1 MKKIIGLLIIQLTAL
16 IQPCGAQNLVNQQ
29 MPWDDSLNF
38 QMTDGQIKELE
49 AGLLSSNHLKSGI
62 ADSNMPDSTQLY
74 QFNTSGDSV
83 LSERTLFT
91 FNTAGKIKTELQYK
105 WYPSINRWLDF
116 KYENTYDRSGRISE
130 KNFTGWYLQS
140 FSAKENYNGTY
151 YEKDTTVAFPYTRTF
166 SYQYNQLGKPKNVW
180 RFTFDQYDI
189 PEGTPYSCYY
199 DAKGNITSINSA
211 GSLIIN
217 NVNYGMYAEDYI
229 YDSENRLMTVTQSRN
244 YQYNYVPV
252 WFCSSKIKYEYT
264 YDSDKRVSSIQ
275 SYYFSFK
282 ANEWR
287 NTSKV
292 DYAYQDNGNLD
303 SRLYSIIDSTPNE
316 LMPADRTDFK
326 YNKNNKI
333 QCREDYAWSKTT
345 SLWEIRKKLYY
356 YYNNSDPKARTLEN
370 LQASETHFCI
380 FPNPVNDV
388 LWIEYTDDINSFL
401 YIYNSKGQCVKTS
414 MMERGVHSIDLSTLA
429 KGIYFYKIDLNNGF
443 NSGTLIVE

>member
-1 MKKIIGLLIIQLTAL
+1 MKKIFTLLFLLAVL
-16 IQPCGAQNLVNQQ
+16 FQPCRAQST
-29 MPWDDSLNF
+29 SLRLPFGGSLIF
-38 QMTDGQIKELE
+38 QMADCQIKELE
-49 AGLLSSNHLKSGI
+49 HGFLSSNHLKSGTANI
-62 ADSNMPDSTQLY
+62 NLPDSTHLY
-74 QFNTSGDSV
+74 NFTAPGDSS
-83 LSERTLFT
+83 LKERTLFT
-91 FNTAGKIKTELQYK
+91 FDIAGKIKTELQY
-105 WYPSINRWLDF
+105 RWNKIVKRWIDF
-116 KYENTYDRSGRISE
+116 KYENTYDRNG
-130 KNFTGWYLQS
+130 KLTNKHYYGWYIEQ
-140 FSAKENYNGTY
+140 FIGHCWYNGIGYQDTAVTFPEEKLY
-151 YEKDTTVAFPYTRTF
+151 NYEYDQFGR
-166 SYQYNQLGKPKNVW
+166 PKRFY
-180 RFTFDQYDI
+180 RFTLDKYDI
-189 PEGTPYSCYY
+189 PVGTWYNCRY
-199 DAKGNITSINSA
+199 DTDGNKISVYIDDGKNP
-211 GSLIIN
+211 L
-217 NVNYGMYAEDYI
+217 YLEEYA
-229 YDSENRLMTVTQSRN
+229 YDSNKNLVTITESRFI
-244 YQYNYVPV
+244 QYNYISLT
-252 WFCSSKIKYEYT
+252 FCTSKIKYEFT
-264 YDSDKRVSSIQ
+264 YDLDNRVSSIQ

-303 SRLYSIIDSTPNE
+303 SRLYSIIDSTHNE